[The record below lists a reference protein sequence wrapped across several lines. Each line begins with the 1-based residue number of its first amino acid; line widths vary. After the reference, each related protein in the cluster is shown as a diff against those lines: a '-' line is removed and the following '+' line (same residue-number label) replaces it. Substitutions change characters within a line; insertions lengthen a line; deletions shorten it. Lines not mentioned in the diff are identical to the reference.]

1 MNPLLADIKS
11 LDYPIYSLK
20 RASLL
25 EKSLFCKGIDKIYSY
40 GKTEVGSD
48 RAIGKGVTSII
59 FLGSYKKKKV
69 TIKIERPDS
78 KRKGSIKKEALFL
91 IEANKYG
98 VGPNIY
104 ANDERFIIMEYI
116 EGSLLIDG
124 NFDNKDIYDILR
136 QCNSLDLSRIDH
148 RQIQGG
154 KHIICGKR
162 NVIIDFEK
170 AHYSNTPKNV
180 TSFLS
185 MCFLSDC
192 LVRERVKELFTFDEE
207 YIKTLLKEYKSNYN
221 IESLIDNI

>member
-1 MNPLLADIKS
+1 MNALLTDIKS

-25 EKSLFCKGIDKIYSY
+25 EESLFIKGIDKIYSY

-48 RAIGKGVTSII
+48 KAIGKGVTSII
-59 FLGSYKKKKV
+59 FLGSYKNKKV

-78 KRKGSIKKEALFL
+78 KRKGSIKKEALYL

>member
-1 MNPLLADIKS
+1 MNALLTDIKS

-25 EKSLFCKGIDKIYSY
+25 EESLFIKGIDKIYSY

-48 RAIGKGVTSII
+48 KAIGKGVTSII
-59 FLGSYKKKKV
+59 FLGSYKNKKV

-78 KRKGSIKKEALFL
+78 KRKGSIKKEALYL

-98 VGPNIY
+98 VGPKIY

-116 EGSLLIDG
+116 GGPLLIDG

>member
-1 MNPLLADIKS
+1 MNLLLADIKS

-40 GKTEVGSD
+40 GKTEVGFD

-136 QCNSLDLSRIDH
+136 QCNSLDLSRVDH

>member
-1 MNPLLADIKS
+1 MNALLTDIKS

-25 EKSLFCKGIDKIYSY
+25 EESLFIKGIDKIYSY
-40 GKTEVGSD
+40 GKTEVGPD
-48 RAIGKGVTSII
+48 KAIGKGVTSII
-59 FLGSYKKKKV
+59 FLGSYKNKKV

-207 YIKTLLKEYKSNYN
+207 HIKTLLKEYKSNYN

>member
-136 QCNSLDLSRIDH
+136 QCNSLDLSRVDH